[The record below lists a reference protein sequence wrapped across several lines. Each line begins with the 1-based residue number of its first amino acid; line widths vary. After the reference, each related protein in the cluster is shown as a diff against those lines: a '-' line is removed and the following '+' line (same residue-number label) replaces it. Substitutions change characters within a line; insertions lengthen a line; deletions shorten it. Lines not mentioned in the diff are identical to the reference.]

1 MGNTMRKLQLIFIQI
16 YVLIMHSCKYMIFK
30 VGLQGGGDR
39 LVTKFLEHE
48 DHQLN
53 LNILL

>member
-1 MGNTMRKLQLIFIQI
+1 MRKLQLIFIQI